1 MPKKQDRHY
10 EELYNKLLERS
21 EAMHRS
27 NKKRIRIG
35 LILLAVLPFIMIDI
49 RWLTN
54 SDKAIFLIIW
64 VILMFAICIY
74 LISVEFI
81 DNSIQ
86 KTLREVTEKEADLGE
101 LLPDSEQVHER
112 IQERISQKKARVRD
126 E

>member
-35 LILLAVLPFIMIDI
+35 LILLAVLPFIMIGI
-49 RWLTN
+49 RWLTD

>member
-1 MPKKQDRHY
+1 MAKKQDRHY
-10 EELYNKLLERS
+10 EELYNKLLDRS
-21 EAMHRS
+21 ETLHES

-35 LILLAVLPFIMIDI
+35 LIILAVLPFIMIDI
-49 RWLTN
+49 RWLTG
-54 SDKAIFLIIW
+54 SDKAVFLIIW

-81 DNSIQ
+81 DDSIQ

-101 LLPDSEQVHER
+101 LLPDSEEVHER
-112 IQERISQKKARVRD
+112 IHDRISQKKARVRD

>member
-1 MPKKQDRHY
+1 MAKKQDRHY

-49 RWLTN
+49 RWLTD

-112 IQERISQKKARVRD
+112 IQERIS
-126 E
+126 